1 MTVSFIGGGNRN
13 TSVTYLI
20 IIFLPKIMYIV
31 DPSTPA
37 IPVPLD
43 HAFINLLGNSRKYP
57 RATLKSKK
65 QYKIS

>member
-1 MTVSFIGGGNRN
+1 
-13 TSVTYLI
+13 
-20 IIFLPKIMYIV
+20 MYIV

-43 HAFINLLGNSRKYP
+43 HAFTNLLGNSRKYP